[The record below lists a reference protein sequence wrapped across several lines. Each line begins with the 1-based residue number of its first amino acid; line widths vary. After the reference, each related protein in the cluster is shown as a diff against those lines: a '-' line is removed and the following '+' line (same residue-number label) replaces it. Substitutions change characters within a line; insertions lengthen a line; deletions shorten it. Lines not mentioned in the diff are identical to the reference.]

1 MTVLTHD
8 EAGSG
13 PLRAFAGSW
22 WIVLLRGIAAIMF
35 GIVAIIW
42 PALTLT
48 VLVLIY
54 GFYALA
60 DGVIAL
66 LAAATGRAK
75 AIPRWWLV
83 AIGILGIITGAI
95 TLLWPG
101 ITALVLAI
109 FIGAWALAHGILEIA
124 AAFTARREIG
134 VEWWLVAAGV
144 LSVLFGVLV
153 LMTPGAGA
161 LALIWTIG
169 AYSLAF
175 GALLIGCSLRLRKL
189 SHVM

>member
-1 MTVLTHD
+1 MTAMTHN
-8 EAGSG
+8 ESGSG
-13 PLRAFAGSW
+13 ALHAFAGSW
-22 WIVLLRGIAAIMF
+22 WIVLLRGIAAILF
-35 GIVAIIW
+35 GIAAFVW

-48 VLVLIY
+48 LLVLIY
-54 GFYALA
+54 GIYALV

-83 AIGILGIITGAI
+83 AVGVLGIITGAI

-109 FIGAWALAHGILEIA
+109 FIGAWALAHGVLEIV
-124 AAFTARREIG
+124 AAFTLRREIG
-134 VEWWLVAAGV
+134 IEWWLVAAGA

-153 LMTPGAGA
+153 LMAPGAGA

-169 AYSLAF
+169 AYSIAF

-189 SHVM
+189 SHA